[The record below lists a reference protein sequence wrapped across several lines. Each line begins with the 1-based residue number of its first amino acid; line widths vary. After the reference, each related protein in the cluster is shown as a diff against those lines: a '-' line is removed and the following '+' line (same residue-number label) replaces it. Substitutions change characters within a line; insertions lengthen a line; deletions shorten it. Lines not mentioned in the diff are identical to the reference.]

1 MGRRGKF
8 NEVVCQRIYKA
19 LEAGSTYEIAAEY
32 AGISRQTFY
41 IWMKKGKSN
50 STGQFVT
57 FVDNVKRAEAV
68 GAISNL
74 ETIKQASKKDWK
86 ASAWILERRF
96 NYHRDGVHRK
106 EDPVEVQLPTNTYDL
121 LKEQAVELKRSM
133 MKAEASQS
141 WQAYAAL
148 QRQLL
153 QVVQQ
158 IRQIESEQNMGE
170 ELDGFTDEQ
179 LLQEITTAI
188 VSLPPILRQRLEGS
202 IMDLS
207 NVVPLEKNK

>member
-1 MGRRGKF
+1 
-8 NEVVCQRIYKA
+8 
-19 LEAGSTYEIAAEY
+19 
-32 AGISRQTFY
+32 
-41 IWMKKGKSN
+41 
-50 STGQFVT
+50 
-57 FVDNVKRAEAV
+57 
-68 GAISNL
+68 
-74 ETIKQASKKDWK
+74 
-86 ASAWILERRF
+86 
-96 NYHRDGVHRK
+96 
-106 EDPVEVQLPTNTYDL
+106 
-121 LKEQAVELKRSM
+121 M